1 MKLAEE
7 SYVFAEKRQTK
18 NKVVFEAEDPKCPTL
33 TIYVEKWSDY
43 AKAKIFILTF
53 KPVSQET

>member
-18 NKVVFEAEDPKCPTL
+18 NKVVFEAEDPKCPTQ

-43 AKAKIFILTF
+43 ARAKIFILTF
-53 KPVSQET
+53 KPATS